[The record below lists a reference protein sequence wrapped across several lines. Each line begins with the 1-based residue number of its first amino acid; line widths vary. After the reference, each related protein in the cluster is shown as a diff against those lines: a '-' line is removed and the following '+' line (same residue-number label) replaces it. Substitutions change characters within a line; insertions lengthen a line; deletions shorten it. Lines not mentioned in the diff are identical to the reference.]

1 MLLTAKLISSNLLSH
16 ITSYIGQVTNNV
28 QFLGLETKGTI
39 VERTLILG
47 SLQRASAKHV
57 ALTSKGRKTINTTS
71 KGARSAHVMNA
82 GKHLIMER
90 HKKAQHTDSFKC
102 ELCRKT
108 LVERRNLV
116 CHQASAHK

>member
-47 SLQRASAKHV
+47 SLQRTSAKHV

-82 GKHLIMER
+82 GNI
-90 HKKAQHTDSFKC
+90 
-102 ELCRKT
+102 
-108 LVERRNLV
+108 
-116 CHQASAHK
+116 